1 MYINF
6 YGAVREVTGSMHLI
20 GSGQTRVLLDCG
32 MFQGHR
38 KEAAE
43 KNRIMPIDPGEVTNV
58 ILSHAHIDHSGRLP
72 LFCAKGAFTGQI
84 VCTSATRDV
93 CKYLLL
99 DAAHIQESDA
109 AYLNYKALRNVL
121 LQMKDDKTYGGDIK
135 AFLKKNRYE
144 LNVEHINQI
153 GYKLKLDMV
162 EPLYTA
168 ADAENAISLLHG
180 YPYGTEV
187 KVGPN
192 MTAVQYNAGHI
203 LGSAITFVKVEEDNR
218 LKIIAFSGDMGRF
231 DKPIIKDPQVDFP
244 AELQNIDLMIL
255 ESTYGNREHDP
266 ASETKPK
273 LQRIINE
280 TIEIGG
286 TLLISAF
293 AFGRAQELI
302 YYIHE
307 LYDEKAI
314 PNVPVYVDSPLANNI
329 TKVFGEHPELYD
341 TGTHATFLEKG
352 KNPFDFKSIHFI
364 QSTEESMK
372 LTMDNSPH
380 IVLAS
385 SGMMEAG
392 RILHHLRYKIHNH
405 RTTILISGYMA
416 ANTLGRRI
424 ADLSAEYTANN
435 RKGPAPTV
443 KILGKDYALNARVET
458 LDGLSAH
465 ADKNEIK
472 HWLKASGLNIKR
484 IALVHGEEDQMTAFA
499 SDLRGNGYTVEIPFQ
514 GQTILV

>member
-20 GSGQTRVLLDCG
+20 GSGQTRILLDCG

-43 KNRIMPIDPGEVTNV
+43 KNRVMPIDPGGIANV
-58 ILSHAHIDHSGRLP
+58 VLSHAHIDHSGRLP
-72 LFCAKGAFTGQI
+72 LFCAKGTFTGQI
-84 VCTSATRDV
+84 MCTGATRDV
-93 CKYLLL
+93 CEYLLL

-109 AYLNYKALRNVL
+109 EYLNYKAVRNVL
-121 LQMKDDKTYGGDIK
+121 SQMKDDKTYGGDIK

-144 LNVEHINQI
+144 LDVAHINEI
-153 GYKLKLDMV
+153 GRKLKLDMV

-168 ADAENAISLLHG
+168 ADAENAVSLLHG

-187 KVGPN
+187 RVGPN

-203 LGSAITFVKVEEDNR
+203 LGSAVTFIKVEEDNR
-218 LKIIAFSGDMGRF
+218 TKVIAFSGDLGRF
-231 DKPIIKDPQVDFP
+231 DKPIIKDPQVNFP
-244 AELQNIDLMIL
+244 EELKNVDLML
-255 ESTYGNREHDP
+255 MESTYGNREHAPTEDI
-266 ASETKPK
+266 KPK

-280 TIEIGG
+280 TIEGGG
-286 TLLISAF
+286 TLLIPAF

-307 LYDEKAI
+307 LYDEKAV

-341 TGTHATFLEKG
+341 ADTHATFLEKG
-352 KNPFDFKSIHFI
+352 KNPFDFKNIHFV
-364 QSTEESMK
+364 QSAEESMK

-416 ANTLGRRI
+416 VNTLGRRI
-424 ADLSAEYTANN
+424 ADLSAEYVANN

-443 KILGKDYALNARVET
+443 KILGKEYTLNARVET

-472 HWLKASGLNIKR
+472 HWLKASGLNVKR

-499 SDLRGNGYTVEIPFQ
+499 DDLRASGYEVEIPFQ
-514 GQTILV
+514 GQTLLV

>member
-20 GSGQTRVLLDCG
+20 GSGQSRILLDCG

-43 KNRIMPIDPGEVTNV
+43 KNRVMPIDPTEISAIV
-58 ILSHAHIDHSGRLP
+58 LSHAHIDHSGRLP

-84 VCTSATRDV
+84 MCTGATRDV
-93 CKYLLL
+93 CEYLLL

-109 AYLNYKALRNVL
+109 EYLNYKAVRNVL
-121 LQMKDDKTYGGDIK
+121 SQMKDDKQYGSDIK
-135 AFLKKNRYE
+135 AFLKKSRYE
-144 LNVEHINQI
+144 LDNARINEI
-153 GYKLKLDMV
+153 GRKLKLEMI
-162 EPLYTA
+162 EPLYTVA
-168 ADAENAISLLHG
+168 HAKNTFSLLHG
-180 YPYGTEV
+180 YPYQTEV
-187 KVGPN
+187 KVSDN

-203 LGSAITFVKVEEDNR
+203 LGSAVTFIKVVENGQT
-218 LKIIAFSGDMGRF
+218 KVVAFSGDLGRF
-231 DKPIIKDPQVDFP
+231 NKPIIKDPQINFP
-244 AELQNIDLMIL
+244 PELREIDLLIL
-255 ESTYGNREHDP
+255 ESTYGDREHV
-266 ASETKPK
+266 ETEAIKPK
-273 LQRIINE
+273 LKRIITE
-280 TIEIGG
+280 TMENGG
-286 TLLISAF
+286 TLLIPAF
-293 AFGRAQELI
+293 AFGRAQDLI

-307 LYDEKAI
+307 LYDEKAV

-341 TGTHATFLEKG
+341 CETHAAFLENG
-352 KNPFDFKSIHFI
+352 KNPFDFKNIHFV
-364 QSTEESMK
+364 QSAEDSMK

-416 ANTLGRRI
+416 VNTLGRRI
-424 ADLSAEYTANN
+424 EDLGAEYEANN

-443 KILGKDYALNARVET
+443 KILGKEYPLNARVET

-465 ADKNEIK
+465 ADKNEMK
-472 HWLKASGLNIKR
+472 AWLKASAFNIKK
-484 IALVHGEEDQMTAFA
+484 IALVHGEEDQMLAFA
-499 SDLRGNGYTVEIPFQ
+499 ANLRADGYNVEVPFQ
-514 GQTILV
+514 GQTLMV